1 MTVLRDLFLPVKRIL
16 DMSVLKQ
23 LASFAVMSVWA
34 LSLVSC
40 ADSEIDE
47 APYDAILSQYVGH
60 YYINSFEWL
69 GGDNLPDAVDVD
81 GDGIA
86 SSDLI
91 AESAFLEPSFRLSGA
106 KFWAE
111 YGLRRGRM
119 CISFPV
125 LDYVWDGVLWSDPE
139 SRSSLHQP
147 VIEIRME
154 LDTDLIAN
162 WGWFDAFDGKDYVAE
177 FVRKNCRNGGIVDA
191 SPDGF
196 VFEVSKY
203 LVIDRISGEYLVG
216 PVRATFSRVNTL

>member
-1 MTVLRDLFLPVKRIL
+1 MTVLRDLFSPAKRML
-16 DMSVLKQ
+16 DMSVFKHLV
-23 LASFAVMSVWA
+23 SFVVISVLA
-34 LSLVSC
+34 LSFVSC

-47 APYDAILSQYVGH
+47 APYDAILSQYTGH

-69 GGDNLPDAVDVD
+69 GGDNLPDVVDVD

-91 AESAFLEPSFRLSGA
+91 AESAFLEPAFRLSGA
-106 KFWAE
+106 KFWPE

-119 CISFPV
+119 CINFPV
-125 LDYVWDGVLWSDPE
+125 LDYVWGGVLRDDPE
-139 SRSSLHQP
+139 NESSLNQP

-162 WGWFDAFDGKDYVAE
+162 WGWFDAFKGKDYVSE
-177 FVRKNCRNGGIVDA
+177 LVRKNCRNGSIVEA

-196 VFEVSKY
+196 VFELREY

-216 PVRATFSRVNTL
+216 PVRATFSRINSL